1 MNASVEI
8 EIKKSKAAVC
18 AEAQSVL
25 AKLVSACM
33 GVLIKGSMK
42 KARRADLV
50 DIKTSVEQR

>member
-1 MNASVEI
+1 LNVGVEI
-8 EIKKSKAAVC
+8 EIKKLKAAVC
-18 AEAQSVL
+18 AEAQGML

-50 DIKTSVEQR
+50 DIKTSVERR